1 MAAVD
6 NRRPDHDND
15 SVVGRAVLA
24 VRSPGE
30 MLLEE
35 FLEPLELKQTEAANR
50 MRIPVNRRITASDA
64 QRLSRLLDP
73 SPQFCTRLRA
83 DWDSAQAR
91 AAPRH
96 TPSGDRAMMQRH
108 VTDRLDKDSSESSRA
123 NNRSTQ

>member
-1 MAAVD
+1 M
-6 NRRPDHDND
+6 
-15 SVVGRAVLA
+15 A

-35 FLEPLELKQTEAANR
+35 FLEPLELKQTEAANQ
-50 MRIPVNRRITASDA
+50 MRIPANRLDEIVLGKRRITASDA

-73 SPQFCTRLRA
+73 SPQFCTRLQA

-91 AAPRH
+91 AASRH

-108 VTDRLDKDSSESSRA
+108 VTDRFDKDSSESSRA